1 MFIVPHVTELTS
13 PTLELFRNE
22 IPCLMEDETWLRID
36 KLTWKILASQIF
48 WMPWFTMDALRK
60 ELVRMALYI
69 AGLTLLRSNVMMWH
83 IQPTPCKNIPYRR
96 AKLI

>member
-1 MFIVPHVTELTS
+1 MFIIPRVTELTS

-22 IPCLMEDETWLRID
+22 IPCLMEDETWSRID

-48 WMPWFTMDALRK
+48 WMPWFAMDALRK